1 MFHNNGYLR
10 IIVGSSNMT
19 QSALCTNHEWNTRIV
34 STKNGQY
41 AQDIENEFNYLWESS
56 VCYDEYKDEYSNLYN
71 QSKTERAELSKIT
84 RTLNLNYSK
93 VLVPNKMQED
103 FTYNVENIINAG
115 KKRAILISATGTG
128 KTFASAFALR
138 KLFSNNVFSNITE
151 KTL

>member
-1 MFHNNGYLR
+1 MFHNNGDLR

-71 QSKTERAELSKIT
+71 QSKT
-84 RTLNLNYSK
+84 
-93 VLVPNKMQED
+93 
-103 FTYNVENIINAG
+103 
-115 KKRAILISATGTG
+115 
-128 KTFASAFALR
+128 
-138 KLFSNNVFSNITE
+138 
-151 KTL
+151 